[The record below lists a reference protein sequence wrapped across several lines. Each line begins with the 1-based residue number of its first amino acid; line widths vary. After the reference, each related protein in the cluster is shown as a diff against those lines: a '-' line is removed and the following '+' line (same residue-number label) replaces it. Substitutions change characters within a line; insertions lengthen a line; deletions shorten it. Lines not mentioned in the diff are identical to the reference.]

1 MDPSKESKQL
11 KPFPE
16 MSKILIISSSVRTGK
31 KSNRVAL
38 YFNNYINEKNIAEVE
53 LLDLESLHFPIFNER
68 LRLLKE
74 PPQTLVD
81 FAEKIK
87 SADGIVLVTPEY
99 NGGYPASLK
108 NAIDVLY
115 DEWKRKP
122 IAISTVSN
130 GPFAGMNLITSIK
143 YSLWK
148 IGACT
153 VPALFPVPSIE
164 KTFDENGVPADKEA
178 TDKRATKFIDELL
191 WWMEAVKTMVHSP

>member
-1 MDPSKESKQL
+1 MPN
-11 KPFPE
+11 
-16 MSKILIISSSVRTGK
+16 ILIISSSVRTGK

-38 YFNNYINEKNIAEVE
+38 YFLEYIKQKNIGQVE
-53 LLDLESLHFPIFNER
+53 LLDLEDLHFPIFSER

-74 PPQTLVD
+74 PPQAVLE
-81 FAEKIK
+81 FSEKIK
-87 SADGIVLVTPEY
+87 LADGIVLVTPEY

-122 IAISTVSN
+122 IAITTVSN
-130 GPFAGMNLITSIK
+130 GPFAGMNVITSLQ

-153 VPALFPVPSIE
+153 VPALFPVPTVE
-164 KTFDENGVPADKEA
+164 KTFDENGVPTDKQG
-178 TDKRATKFIDELL
+178 TDKRAAIFIDELT
-191 WWMEAVKTMVHSP
+191 WWMEATAKMR

>member
-1 MDPSKESKQL
+1 MNHERSQTL
-11 KPFPE
+11 Q
-16 MSKILIISSSVRTGK
+16 MSKILILSSSVRTGK

-38 YFNNYINEKNIAEVE
+38 YFLNYLKEKNTGEVE
-53 LLDLESLHFPIFNER
+53 LLDLEDYHFPIFNER
-68 LRLLKE
+68 LRFLKE
-74 PPQTLVD
+74 PPQGLLE
-81 FAEKIK
+81 FAEKIR

-122 IAISTVSN
+122 IAITTVSN
-130 GPFAGMNLITSIK
+130 GPFAGMNVITSIQ

-153 VPALFPVPSIE
+153 VPALFPVPTIE

-178 TDKRATKFIDELL
+178 TDKRATKFIDELS
-191 WWMEAVKTMVHSP
+191 WWMEATKRMR

>member
-1 MDPSKESKQL
+1 MA
-11 KPFPE
+11 
-16 MSKILIISSSVRTGK
+16 KILILSSSVRTGK

-38 YFNNYINEKNIAEVE
+38 YFLDYIKEKNMGDPE
-53 LLDLESLHFPIFNER
+53 LLDLEDYHFPIFNER

-74 PPQTLVD
+74 PPEALVR
-81 FAEKIK
+81 FAAKIK

-115 DEWKRKP
+115 DEWHHKP
-122 IAISTVSN
+122 IAITTVSN
-130 GPFAGMNLITSIK
+130 GPFAGMNVITSLQ

-153 VPALFPVPSIE
+153 VPALFPVPNIE

-178 TDKRATKFIDELL
+178 TDKRADKFIKELA
-191 WWMEAVKTMVHSP
+191 WWMEATQKMK

>member
-1 MDPSKESKQL
+1 MDHGPWSMDYSI
-11 KPFPE
+11 
-16 MSKILIISSSVRTGK
+16 MHKILILSSSVRTGK

-38 YFNNYINEKNIAEVE
+38 YFLNYIKEKNIGEAE
-53 LLDLESLHFPIFNER
+53 LLDLEDLHFPIFNER

-74 PPQTLVD
+74 PPASLVQ

-115 DEWKRKP
+115 AEWHHKP
-122 IAISTVSN
+122 IAITTVSN
-130 GPFAGMNLITSIK
+130 GPFAGMNVITSLQ

-153 VPALFPVPSIE
+153 VPALFPVPTVE

-178 TDKRATKFIDELL
+178 TDKRADKFLKELT
-191 WWMEAVKTMVHSP
+191 WWMEATKKMQ

>member
-1 MDPSKESKQL
+1 MA
-11 KPFPE
+11 
-16 MSKILIISSSVRTGK
+16 KILILSSSVRTGK

-38 YFNNYINEKNIAEVE
+38 YFLNYLKEKNIGAAE
-53 LLDLESLHFPIFNER
+53 LLDLEDYHFPIFNER

-74 PPQTLVD
+74 PPAGLLN
-81 FAEKIK
+81 FADKIK
-87 SADGIVLVTPEY
+87 SADGIILVTPEY

-122 IAISTVSN
+122 IAITTVSN
-130 GPFAGMNLITSIK
+130 GPFAGMNVITSLQ

-153 VPALFPVPSIE
+153 VPALFPVPTIE
-164 KTFDENGVPADKEA
+164 KTFDENGVPADKES
-178 TDKRATKFIDELL
+178 TDKRAAKFIDELS
-191 WWMEAVKTMVHSP
+191 WWMEATKKMR

>member
-1 MDPSKESKQL
+1 MDHETL
-11 KPFPE
+11 KHST
-16 MSKILIISSSVRTGK
+16 MAKILILSSSVRTGK

-38 YFNNYINEKNIAEVE
+38 YFLDYIKEKNIGDPE
-53 LLDLESLHFPIFNER
+53 LLDLEDYHFPIFNER

-74 PPQTLVD
+74 PPEALVR
-81 FAEKIK
+81 FAAKIK

-115 DEWKRKP
+115 DEWHHKP
-122 IAISTVSN
+122 IAITTVSN
-130 GPFAGMNLITSIK
+130 GPFAGMNVITSLQ

-153 VPALFPVPSIE
+153 VPALFPVPNIE

-178 TDKRATKFIDELL
+178 TDKRADKFIKELA
-191 WWMEAVKTMVHSP
+191 WWMEATQKMK